1 MPDTY
6 AAHASSL
13 TAPARDGFAI
23 TPNDATDLPDVTRA
37 LYVGGPG
44 HLVLT
49 LQAGATLTLSNVPSG
64 SLLPLRVKRIL
75 ATGTTAT
82 AIVGL
87 L

>member
-1 MPDTY
+1 MTDTY
-6 AAHASSL
+6 ATHASSL
-13 TAPARDGFAI
+13 TAPAHDGFAI
-23 TPNDATDLPDVTRA
+23 TPSDGADLPDVTRA

-44 HLVLT
+44 HVALM
-49 LQAGATLTLSNVPSG
+49 LQAGTTLTLSNVPSG
-64 SLLPLRVKRIL
+64 SLLPLRVRRLL